1 MTEYTT
7 WRWCFWVIVIV
18 NAVVQVIA
26 FFFLRETY
34 APRLLLVKARAL
46 RASTGNL
53 KLQTK
58 WEQSDA
64 DRTILGLLR
73 IALSR
78 PWVMLATQPIIQL
91 FALYQA
97 FNFGTLYL
105 LISSFPSLFEGR
117 YGLPRGDASLNYISL
132 AVGSLIGVY
141 ICAPATDAVY
151 ARLKRRYGLAD
162 DEPGRPEFRVPL
174 MIPVSFLI
182 PCGILLYGWS
192 AEAKLHWI
200 VPNVSRLPESSPG
213 NTDIKT
219 SSAPLSLPEAPSS
232 RTSARQHTFR
242 MRTTCTARRRRRP
255 APSSAPCSPSCSRS
269 SSRPSSAPWATAG
282 AAPCCASWPLSSAY
296 RRQSLCGIWA
306 RR

>member
-1 MTEYTT
+1 MSEYTT

-18 NAVVQVIA
+18 NVLVQIIA

-46 RASTGNL
+46 RASTGNP

-64 DRTILGLLR
+64 DRTFFGLLR

-141 ICAPATDAVY
+141 ICAPAMDAVY

-174 MIPVSFLI
+174 MIPASFLI

-200 VPNVSRLPESSPG
+200 VPNVSRLPKS
-213 NTDIKT
+213 TQAKLT
-219 SSAPLSLPEAPSS
+219 
-232 RTSARQHTFR
+232 
-242 MRTTCTARRRRRP
+242 
-255 APSSAPCSPSCSRS
+255 
-269 SSRPSSAPWATAG
+269 
-282 AAPCCASWPLSSAY
+282 
-296 RRQSLCGIWA
+296 
-306 RR
+306 